1 MSIQGVPF
9 NKVIAGVGTTGS
21 TSVSRENPGV
31 DHGPSFRETLDQLK
45 KPIISPQGLEG
56 GVQGALT
63 FSSHAVDRMRSRG
76 VHFGPEQMQKL
87 NSAIEKARAKGA
99 KETLVLADNAALIVS
114 VKNNKVVTVMDSQA
128 LKENVFTNIDSTVV
142 I

>member
-1 MSIQGVPF
+1 MSVQGLPI
-9 NKVIAGVGTTGS
+9 NKAITGVGQQTSTPGTGK
-21 TSVSRENPGV
+21 NPGV
-31 DHGPSFRETLDQLK
+31 GEGPSFQQTLDQLK
-45 KPIISPQGLEG
+45 QPTLSPQTA
-56 GVQGALT
+56 GATNGLT

-87 NSAIEKARAKGA
+87 NSAVEKARAKGA
-99 KETLVLADNAALIVS
+99 RETLVLADNAALIVS